1 MSTLTLAML
10 LNLSFLTTPGQTG
23 QTYEEAYRL
32 ATADQNR
39 PLVVLVGADWCPACQ
54 SMKQAVLP
62 KVQQDGGLNHVAFA
76 MVNTD
81 RDSKLANQ
89 LMSGGSIP
97 QLIMYVKT
105 DKGWTRQQLTGSQ
118 SVTSVERFIA
128 AACETPIAT
137 TASR

>member
-10 LNLSFLTTPGQTG
+10 MNLSFLTAPGQT
-23 QTYEEAYRL
+23 YDEAYRL
-32 ATADQNR
+32 AMADQNR

-62 KVQQDGGLNHVAFA
+62 QVQQDGGLNHVAFA

-97 QLIMYVKT
+97 QLVMFVKT
-105 DKGWTRQQLTGSQ
+105 DKGWTRQQLTGGQ
-118 SVTSVERFIA
+118 SVTTVERFIA
-128 AACETPIAT
+128 SGIVETPIAT